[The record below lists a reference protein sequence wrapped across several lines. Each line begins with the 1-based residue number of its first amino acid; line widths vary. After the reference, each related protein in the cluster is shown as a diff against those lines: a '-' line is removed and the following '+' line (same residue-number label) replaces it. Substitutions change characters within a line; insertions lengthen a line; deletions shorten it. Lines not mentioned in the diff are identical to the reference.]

1 MSGFF
6 SGGLG
11 SLGGLVEGSGGTN
24 AAGGLLSEVFN
35 AAGGVPGIVSKF
47 EQAGLGDKVQSW
59 VGQGSNLPVAVE
71 DIERVFPP
79 QQIES
84 FAEAHGI
91 PAGTASQL
99 LAHLLPHA
107 IDNQTPDGQVPG
119 GQASDEPS
127 QAGTGSAAQGAPSQG
142 LDFGGLVQRLTG
154 GD

>member
-1 MSGFF
+1 MSGFL

-11 SLGGLVEGSGGTN
+11 GLVQDSGGSG

-47 EQAGLGDKVQSW
+47 EQAGLGDTVQSW

-91 PAGTASQL
+91 PAGTATEL
-99 LAHLLPHA
+99 LTHLLPHA
-107 IDNQTPDGQVPG
+107 VDTQTPDGQVPG
-119 GQASDEPS
+119 SQVSDDPS
-127 QAGTGSAAQGAPSQG
+127 QAGAGSSAQGPSSQG
-142 LDFGGLVQRLTG
+142 FDFSGLVQRLTG
-154 GD
+154 GH